1 MADVGDGAAV
11 FVILIVGAL
20 GVPVAFVAQFVFGWT
35 PWASVGL
42 AVALTLVLA
51 LLLLPVTKGVL
62 FTLQWLHKAG
72 EGRTEP

>member
-1 MADVGDGAAV
+1 MADVGDGATV

-20 GVPVAFVAQFVFGWT
+20 AVPAAFVAQFGLGWS
-35 PWASVGL
+35 PLASVAL
-42 AVALTLVLA
+42 AIALTLALV

-72 EGRTEP
+72 EGR